1 MSVVLD
7 DRDAFYISEVFIL
20 RKKSGLGVGWKEQ
33 EDKGGC

>member
-20 RKKSGLGVGWKEQ
+20 KKNPVWGWDGKEQ